1 MNKIHEFD
9 ALHFPTIKKTWL
21 ITKNQRNSIKISNKF
36 FEFFKPYCQNFFKEN
51 LLKLYAFILFSI
63 IFLNLFLANLVFPF
77 FSI

>member
-9 ALHFPTIKKTWL
+9 ALHFQKNKKTWL

-36 FEFFKPYCQNFFKEN
+36 FESFKSYCQNFFKEN
-51 LLKLYAFILFSI
+51 LSKLYTFFLLSI
-63 IFLNLFLANLVFPF
+63 IFLNIFLANLVLPF